1 MSGTSG
7 TPSEHCGMSPTD
19 TRDMAEPISASPF
32 FCDSRS
38 LSDLGKFVW
47 YISVWGLECDISIS
61 RDFPVIW
68 KLCHPAI
75 SYWSAARL
83 ENTRFSNQGSMATF
97 SIWFITIAL
106 NISRGT
112 IYCLQMLVTSICY
125 NFGQQE
131 PTLQLLT
138 NLAWG
143 SWEEGAKPDKIITPH
158 WPLPSWNVLGPWKYP
173 QTAVSK
179 QFVLTKDLWINT
191 KFAT

>member
-47 YISVWGLECDISIS
+47 YISVWGLEGDISIS
-61 RDFPVIW
+61 RDFPFIW

-97 SIWFITIAL
+97 SIWFITIEL

-112 IYCLQMLVTSICY
+112 ICRPRETSVLKFTIMWHHLNWLEILPPDGASWQCSHHMMPHPLFANVGHQHLLQFWPTGANTSIT
-125 NFGQQE
+125 NKFGMGE
-131 PTLQLLT
+131 GG
-138 NLAWG
+138 WG
-143 SWEEGAKPDKIITPH
+143 QNQIR
-158 WPLPSWNVLGPWKYP
+158 
-173 QTAVSK
+173 
-179 QFVLTKDLWINT
+179 
-191 KFAT
+191 